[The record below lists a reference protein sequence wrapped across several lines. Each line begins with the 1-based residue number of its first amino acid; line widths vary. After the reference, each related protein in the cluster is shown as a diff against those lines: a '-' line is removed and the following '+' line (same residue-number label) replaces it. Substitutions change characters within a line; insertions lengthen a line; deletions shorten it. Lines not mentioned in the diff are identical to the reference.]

1 VGGGYSVD
9 NISLSLSLSLS
20 LSFFSDNGKIYN
32 WSIWWCSLLIHVSLM
47 D

>member
-9 NISLSLSLSLS
+9 NISLSL
-20 LSFFSDNGKIYN
+20 FFSDNGKIYN